1 MIWRMAWRNAWR
13 NPRRTAVVV
22 TAVAVGI
29 AGVVLTMA
37 VNYGMVVQMVET
49 AISTELGHL
58 QIHAAGFDQN
68 PELAVR
74 LEDGG
79 SAGAEALAE
88 LGGVAAWAR
97 RVRAEGLITSPRS
110 SAGVRVVGIEPER
123 EAEVSIIARSIRKGR
138 YLDGVKRRVLVG
150 KKLARR
156 LEVDVGDKVVLSV
169 QDLAGDLGAE
179 ALRVVGIFETPMGEL
194 DGGTV
199 FVRIEEGQALFGLG
213 RAVSEIVVVAHD
225 RASVSALS
233 EALAARL
240 PGAEVRSW
248 KELRPVL
255 VYLVKLFDQQALW
268 VYVAVFVAM
277 AFGIANVLLMAVYE
291 RIREIGIM
299 MAVGMKRGRLVAMIV
314 AESFFVTLLGLALGF
329 VAAVAGVWALQDG
342 IDLSFFAEGLS
353 AFGVGT
359 RLVPVL
365 RWADFSVPMAVA
377 LVTALV
383 ASAWPAVHAVRFR
396 PAEAVRRV

>member
-1 MIWRMAWRNAWR
+1 MLWRMAWRNAWR

-37 VNYGMVVQMVET
+37 VNYGMVVQMMET

-68 PELAVR
+68 PELAIR

-79 SAGAEALAE
+79 SAGAEALAA

-97 RVRAEGLITSPRS
+97 WVRAEGLITSPRS

-123 EAEVSIIARSIRKGR
+123 EAEVSIIARSVREGR

-150 KKLARR
+150 RKLARR

-179 ALRVVGIFETPMGEL
+179 ALRVAGIFKTPMGEL

-199 FVRIEEGQALFGLG
+199 FVRIDEGQALFGLG
-213 RAVSEIVVVAHD
+213 RAVSEIVVVADD
-225 RASVSALS
+225 RAHVPALR

-255 VYLVKLFDQQALW
+255 VYLVKLFDQMALW
-268 VYVAVFVAM
+268 VYVAAFVAM

-299 MAVGMKRGRLVAMIV
+299 MAVGMQGGRLVLMIV
-314 AESFFVTLLGLALGF
+314 VESLFVTLLGLALGF
-329 VAAVAGVWALQDG
+329 AGAVAGVWALQDG

-365 RWADFSVPMAVA
+365 RWADFTVPMVVA

-383 ASAWPAVHAVRFR
+383 ASAWPALHAVRFR